1 MKHTILYSL
10 ALSASFLSAC
20 DVSTGTEEDVNSGSN
35 AGDQAN
41 YNDYVDARND
51 AISILNETDIT
62 TAITEAPTNDT
73 ASLQGT
79 YVINAVDAFDDS
91 FDAPD
96 DPRLVGDMTMN
107 VDFGDETV
115 SGTLTNN
122 FLDDDDTAES
132 EVIELD
138 GSVAF
143 AGTLDLE
150 SGFYDSTNTEQWQL
164 EASGTGTLTDSE
176 TTTKSGVDYRLDID
190 LNGNFYDTSAIGN
203 VPGVGDL
210 GDVAAGG
217 LIEGNVDVTTN
228 GDTVIYD
235 ITDSEIYGT
244 GDDSS
249 GFFVYELED

>member
-35 AGDQAN
+35 AGDQAK
-41 YNDYVDARND
+41 YNEYVANRND
-51 AISILNETDIT
+51 AISVLDEIDTT
-62 TAITEAPTNDT
+62 TALADAPANDT

-79 YVINAVDAFDDS
+79 YAINSTES
-91 FDAPD
+91 FGTA
-96 DPRLVGDMTMN
+96 LVGDMTMD
-107 VDFGDETV
+107 VDFGAETV
-115 SGTLTNN
+115 SGSLTRN
-122 FLDDDDTAES
+122 FLDPDGTAES
-132 EVIELD
+132 EVTELD
-138 GSVAF
+138 GSVNF
-143 AGTLDLE
+143 AGTLDLDG
-150 SGFYDSTNTEQWQL
+150 GFYDSTNDDPSWQL
-164 EASGTGTLTDSE
+164 EASAVGTLTDS
-176 TTTKSGVDYRLDID
+176 TTDSVNDIKYRLDID
-190 LNGNFYDTSAIGN
+190 LYGNFYDTSGLDN

-235 ITDSEIYGT
+235 ITASDLYDEDG
-244 GDDSS
+244 DSS